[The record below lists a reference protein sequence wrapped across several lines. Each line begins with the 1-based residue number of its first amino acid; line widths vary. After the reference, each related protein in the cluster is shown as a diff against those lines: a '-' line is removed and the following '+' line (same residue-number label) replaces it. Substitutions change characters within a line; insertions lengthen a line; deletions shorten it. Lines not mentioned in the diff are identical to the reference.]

1 MKPSTI
7 AVDGPAA
14 SGKSTVGEFLARL
27 LGYLYFDTGAMYR
40 AVTCVCLD
48 RRISTDDEAAVTEL
62 AESVSIEITPPTE
75 DDGRQYTVLVDGE
88 DVTWAIRSPAVNANV
103 SQVSAYAGV
112 RTELVRQQRQI
123 ASGGRVVMAGRDI
136 GTVVLPNADLKI
148 FLVAGVEERA
158 QRRWHQLQMRGEE
171 ADLGQVLASLQRR
184 DEIDSHRKLSPLRPA
199 DDACVLDTTGHSI
212 KETLAKVEQLVE
224 GAAA

>member
-1 MKPSTI
+1 LKPSTI

-212 KETLAKVEQLVE
+212 KETLAKGEQLVE
-224 GAAA
+224 GSAA